1 MMERMNFLMGNVC
14 DRLDRVEK
22 RGNEAGTSTQD
33 VMNVG
38 AEQKA
43 NSGSRAERRRLADYE
58 DFKED
63 VADIGD
69 GGFKDEA
76 IGHREGF
83 RQPRNQRDFG
93 NRTWGQFGQRENFHS
108 AGGYNDLDGDLDI
121 IKLKVF
127 GVGEKGGLDFL
138 LP

>member
-1 MMERMNFLMGNVC
+1 
-14 DRLDRVEK
+14 VEK

-76 IGHREGF
+76 IGHRKGF